1 MEQVVAS
8 IITLYPPLPKC
19 LGATFQ
25 PRRLNMANPFPDK
38 DKKNVLI
45 TFLRM
50 IGGVKVVVNF
60 QGGGDSGEVSD
71 AQLFDKHEK
80 TIDIT
85 KSKLDWS
92 TEKDVFKDGV
102 WVTETEQNFV
112 VANDILVS
120 ATETMLENEGLDWYN
135 NEGGEGS
142 LTIDLTTEPPTMLLD
157 VSINRMEYDNYEF
170 DYTNPEE
177 GDEDAPA
184 PSR

>member
-1 MEQVVAS
+1 
-8 IITLYPPLPKC
+8 
-19 LGATFQ
+19 
-25 PRRLNMANPFPDK
+25 MANPFPDK

-50 IGGVKVVVNF
+50 IGGVRVVVDF
-60 QGGGDSGEVSD
+60 QGGGDSGEVSN

-80 TIDIT
+80 LIDIT

-102 WVTETEQNFV
+102 WSTESEQNFV
-112 VANDILVS
+112 VANDILVQ

-135 NEGGEGS
+135 NDGGEGS

-157 VSINRMEYDNYEF
+157 VNINRMESDNYEF

-177 GDEDAPA
+177 EGDEDAPT

>member
-1 MEQVVAS
+1 
-8 IITLYPPLPKC
+8 
-19 LGATFQ
+19 
-25 PRRLNMANPFPDK
+25 MANPFPDK

-50 IGGVKVVVNF
+50 IGGVRVVVDF
-60 QGGGDSGEVSD
+60 QGGGDSGEVSN

-102 WVTETEQNFV
+102 WSTESEQNFV
-112 VANDILVS
+112 VANDILVR

-135 NEGGEGS
+135 NDGGQGS

-157 VSINRMEYDNYEF
+157 VNINRMETDNYEF
-170 DYTNPEE
+170 DYTDPEEE
-177 GDEDAPA
+177 GDEDAPT

>member
-1 MEQVVAS
+1 
-8 IITLYPPLPKC
+8 
-19 LGATFQ
+19 
-25 PRRLNMANPFPDK
+25 MANPFPDK

-50 IGGVKVVVNF
+50 IGGVRVVVDF
-60 QGGGDSGEVSD
+60 QGGGDSGEVSN
-71 AQLFDKHEK
+71 ARLFDKHEK

-102 WVTETEQNFV
+102 WSTESEQNFV
-112 VANDILVS
+112 VANDILVR

-135 NEGGEGS
+135 NDGGQGS

-157 VSINRMEYDNYEF
+157 VNINRMETDNYEF
-170 DYTNPEE
+170 DYTDPEEE
-177 GDEDAPA
+177 GDEDAPT

>member
-1 MEQVVAS
+1 
-8 IITLYPPLPKC
+8 
-19 LGATFQ
+19 
-25 PRRLNMANPFPDK
+25 MANPFPDK

-50 IGGVKVVVNF
+50 IGGVRVVVDF
-60 QGGGDSGEVSD
+60 QGGGDSGEVSN

-80 TIDIT
+80 LIDIT

-102 WVTETEQNFV
+102 WSTESEQNFV
-112 VANDILVS
+112 VANDILVR

-135 NEGGEGS
+135 NDGGEGS

-157 VSINRMEYDNYEF
+157 VNINRMESDNYEF
-170 DYTNPEE
+170 DYTDPEEE
-177 GDEDAPA
+177 GDEDAPT

>member
-1 MEQVVAS
+1 
-8 IITLYPPLPKC
+8 
-19 LGATFQ
+19 
-25 PRRLNMANPFPDK
+25 MANPFPDK

-50 IGGVKVVVNF
+50 IGGVRVVVDF
-60 QGGGDSGEVSD
+60 QGGGDSGEVSN

-80 TIDIT
+80 LIDIT

-102 WVTETEQNFV
+102 WLTESEQNFV
-112 VANDILVS
+112 VANDILVQ

-135 NEGGEGS
+135 NDGGEGS

-157 VSINRMEYDNYEF
+157 VNINRMESDNYEF

-177 GDEDAPA
+177 EGDEDAPT

>member
-1 MEQVVAS
+1 
-8 IITLYPPLPKC
+8 
-19 LGATFQ
+19 
-25 PRRLNMANPFPDK
+25 MANPFPDK

-50 IGGVKVVVNF
+50 IGGVRVVVDF
-60 QGGGDSGEVSD
+60 QGGGDSGEVSN

-80 TIDIT
+80 LIDIT

-102 WVTETEQNFV
+102 WSTESEQNFV

-135 NEGGEGS
+135 NDGGEGS

-157 VSINRMEYDNYEF
+157 VNINRMESDNYEF

-177 GDEDAPA
+177 EGDEDAPT

>member
-1 MEQVVAS
+1 
-8 IITLYPPLPKC
+8 
-19 LGATFQ
+19 
-25 PRRLNMANPFPDK
+25 MANPFPDK

-50 IGGVKVVVNF
+50 IGGVKVVVDF
-60 QGGGDSGEVSD
+60 QGGGDSGEVSN

-102 WVTETEQNFV
+102 WSTESEQNFV
-112 VANDILVS
+112 VANDILVR

-135 NEGGEGS
+135 NDGGQGS

-157 VSINRMEYDNYEF
+157 VNINRMETDNYEF

-177 GDEDAPA
+177 EGDEDAPT

>member
-1 MEQVVAS
+1 
-8 IITLYPPLPKC
+8 
-19 LGATFQ
+19 
-25 PRRLNMANPFPDK
+25 MANPFPDK

-50 IGGVKVVVNF
+50 IGGVRVVVDF
-60 QGGGDSGEVSD
+60 QGGGDSGEVSN

-102 WVTETEQNFV
+102 WSTESEQNFV

-135 NEGGEGS
+135 NDGGQGS

-157 VSINRMEYDNYEF
+157 VNINRMETDNYEF

-177 GDEDAPA
+177 EGDEDAPT